1 MIHLV
6 TGGSGSGKSE
16 YAESLVVPGKRQ
28 MLEMPFMS
36 EKENGQNM
44 GTHSYLYIAT
54 MQPFG
59 EEAQKRIARHHV
71 LRKGKG
77 FDTIECYRDLE
88 HLQIPGN
95 EGVLLECI
103 SNLAANELFS
113 EDGKIQ
119 DIKAAQERIL
129 RGIEHIST
137 QTERLVI
144 VTNEIG
150 SDIETYSEET
160 RQYISLVGNVNR
172 QISRMADK
180 VTEVVYGIA
189 VPVK

>member
-16 YAESLVVPGKRQ
+16 YAESLVVSGKRQ

-36 EKENGQNM
+36 EKENGQSM

-59 EEAQKRIARHHV
+59 EEAQKRIARHHA

-113 EDGKIQ
+113 EDGKMR